1 MKRLSSLIFFLV
13 LGVATAWAQPT
24 LEMSRRAEA
33 KPRNVIF
40 ILSDDHRFDYM
51 GFTGKVPFL
60 MRYPEALAGGQVIEK
75 MVQNIDVAPTVLEV
89 AGINQPEQ
97 MQGRSMVPIL
107 KGKKPTGTTV
117 FSTNTIGN
125 TPFRRRPPCTGCA
138 PTATSKSAT
147 TGCGTA
153 TSFTIC
159 RETPTRCTT

>member
-107 KGKKPTGTTV
+107 KGEETDWHDRIFYEYYWEYAFPQ
-117 FSTNTIGN
+117 
-125 TPFRRRPPCTGCA
+125 
-138 PTATSKSAT
+138 
-147 TGCGTA
+147 
-153 TSFTIC
+153 
-159 RETPTRCTT
+159 TPTMHGVRTDRYK